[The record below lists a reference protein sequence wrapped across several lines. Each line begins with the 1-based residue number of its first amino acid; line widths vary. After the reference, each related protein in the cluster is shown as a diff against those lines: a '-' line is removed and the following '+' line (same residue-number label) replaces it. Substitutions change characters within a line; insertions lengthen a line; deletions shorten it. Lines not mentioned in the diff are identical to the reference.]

1 MSPENNLILMSFFI
15 YYKGDNILKF
25 EYLEIDAL
33 EISPILWY
41 HVIYVTDHS
50 NTI

>member
-1 MSPENNLILMSFFI
+1 MSFFI

-25 EYLEIDAL
+25 EYLDAL